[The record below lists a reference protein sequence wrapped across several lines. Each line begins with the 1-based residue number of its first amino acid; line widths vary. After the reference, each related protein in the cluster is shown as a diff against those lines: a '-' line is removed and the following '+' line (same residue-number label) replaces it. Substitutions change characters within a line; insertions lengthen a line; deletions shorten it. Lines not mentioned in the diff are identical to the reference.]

1 MRKLKELFLGKDKIN
16 PGVEDPGNIFVYK
29 SKEDISTII
38 VTILSVNPDFLE
50 EIIVTT
56 KRKLPGKSDRLIY
69 LTDNSDFTIFRRHG
83 VIFEYLP
90 PLVEQRLHAADMPW
104 QAYLRE
110 HWGLLLAKWRPRRVL
125 AYGTT
130 IDSFL
135 AAAPTASVRNAPDM
149 PRS

>member
-1 MRKLKELFLGKDKIN
+1 MRKLTELFLRDNKQN
-16 PGVEDPGNIFVYK
+16 SEVERPGNIYIYK
-29 SKEDISTII
+29 SKEDISTIL
-38 VTILSVNPDFLE
+38 VTTLGVNPDFLE

-56 KRKLPGKSDRLIY
+56 KRKLPGKNDRLIY

-90 PLVEQRLHAADMPW
+90 PLVEQRLHATDMPW

-110 HWGLLLAKWRPRRVL
+110 RWGLLLAKWRPRRVL
-125 AYGTT
+125 AYGTN

-135 AAAPTASVRNAPDM
+135 GAAPAASVRKAPDM
-149 PRS
+149 PKS

>member
-1 MRKLKELFLGKDKIN
+1 MRKLKELFLRKAKQN
-16 PGVEDPGNIFVYK
+16 PRVEGSENIYIYK

-38 VTILSVNPDFLE
+38 VTILGVNPDFID

-56 KRKLPGKSDRLIY
+56 KRKLPGKNDRLIY
-69 LTDNSDFTIFRRHG
+69 LTDSSDFTIFRRHG

-90 PLVEQRLHAADMPW
+90 PLKEQRLHAADMPW

-110 HWGLLLAKWRPRRVL
+110 RWGLLLAKWRPRHVL
-125 AYGTT
+125 TYGTN

-135 AAAPTASVRNAPDM
+135 AAAPAASPGKAPDI
-149 PRS
+149 PKP

>member
-1 MRKLKELFLGKDKIN
+1 MRKLKEIFPRKDKQN
-16 PGVEDPGNIFVYK
+16 PGVESPGNIFIYK

-38 VTILSVNPDFLE
+38 VTTLGVNPDLVE

-56 KRKLPGKSDRLIY
+56 KRKLPGKSDRLVY
-69 LTDNSDFTIFRRHG
+69 LTDNPDFTIFRRHG

-90 PLVEQRLHAADMPW
+90 PLGEQRLHAADMPW

-110 HWGLLLAKWRPRRVL
+110 RWGLLLAKWRPRRVL

-135 AAAPTASVRNAPDM
+135 AAAPAVSAPEAPDM
-149 PRS
+149 ARS

>member
-1 MRKLKELFLGKDKIN
+1 MRNLTELFLRKNKQKSE
-16 PGVEDPGNIFVYK
+16 VESPGNIYIYK
-29 SKEDISTII
+29 SKEDISTIL
-38 VTILSVNPDFLE
+38 VTTLGVNPDFLE

-56 KRKLPGKSDRLIY
+56 QRKLPRKSDRLIY

-90 PLVEQRLHAADMPW
+90 PLMEQRLHATDMPW

-110 HWGLLLAKWRPRRVL
+110 RWGLLLAKWRPRRVL

-130 IDSFL
+130 IDTFL
-135 AAAPTASVRNAPDM
+135 EAAPATTVRKAPDT
-149 PRS
+149 PKS

>member
-1 MRKLKELFLGKDKIN
+1 MRKLTELFGRKDNKISE
-16 PGVEDPGNIFVYK
+16 VENPGNIYIYK
-29 SKEDISTII
+29 SKTEISTILI
-38 VTILSVNPDFLE
+38 TTFGVKSDFVE

-56 KRKLPGKSDRLIY
+56 KRKLARKNDRLIY
-69 LTDNSDFTIFRRHG
+69 LTDNSDFTMFRRHG

-90 PLVEQRLHAADMPW
+90 PLIEQRLHATDMPW

-110 HWGLLLAKWRPRRVL
+110 RWSLLLAKWRPRCVL

-135 AAAPTASVRNAPDM
+135 AAAPAASVRNAPDM
-149 PRS
+149 PKS